1 VTSKPAVYPGSAA
14 YLRSSAR
21 PVLTIGNFDGV
32 HRGHRALLDRV
43 VALARE
49 GGVPA
54 CVLTFDPPPRDVLR
68 PGNAVPRIQALPDRI
83 ARLGSVGI
91 DEVVVE
97 PFTLALAALAPRAFA
112 DRLREHLHPS
122 AMVVGY
128 DFRFGKARAGS
139 ADDLRAWLDVPV
151 EVVGAL
157 ADEGAVVSSSRIREA
172 VRAGRVDEATA
183 LLGRP
188 HEVVGEVVR
197 GDARGR
203 LLGFPTANIASRTPL
218 LPADGIYA
226 VRVDIG
232 DGVLR
237 PGAASLGVRPT
248 FGAGLEHRVE
258 VYLLDFDGDLYGR
271 ELRVAFV
278 RRLRGEVAYE
288 GADALVAQIRRD
300 VEDTRKALAEEG

>member
-14 YLRSSAR
+14 YPRPSAR

-68 PGNAVPRIQALPDRI
+68 PGNAVPRIQALPDRV

-91 DEVVVE
+91 DDVVIE
-97 PFTLALAALAPRAFA
+97 PFTLALAALEPRAFA
-112 DRLREHLHPS
+112 ERLRDHVNPS
-122 AMVVGY
+122 AMVLGY
-128 DFRFGKARAGS
+128 DFRFGKARAGT
-139 ADDLRAWLDVPV
+139 ADDLRAWLGIPV
-151 EVVGAL
+151 EVVGAVA
-157 ADEGAVVSSSRIREA
+157 ADGGVVSSSRIREA

-188 HEVVGEVVR
+188 HEVVGVVVR

-203 LLGFPTANIASRTPL
+203 DLGFPTANIASRTPL
-218 LPADGIYA
+218 IPADGIYA
-226 VRVDIG
+226 VRIDVG
-232 DGVLR
+232 DGVWR
-237 PGAASLGVRPT
+237 AGAASLGVRPT

-258 VYLLDFDGDLYGR
+258 VHVLDFEGDLYGR
-271 ELRVAFV
+271 EARVAFV

-288 GADALVAQIRRD
+288 GVEALIAQIRRD
-300 VEDTRKALAEEG
+300 VDDTRRALAEDP